1 MLPFQLPPCPNND
14 PTLQYLGR
22 TRAPTISR
30 QCARSFN
37 GTNSEPFPPTKN
49 RRLNNTRQCVLVNGQ
64 GSSLTV
70 SFEIYQS
77 VWGQEYPSLRDK
89 RPFRTDL
96 WLYLDEGRC
105 DKKENNRTQNMGIQ
119 IQESFIGTR
128 IVLRMNLMTMMTLML
143 TLMMTTLM
151 LTAMKIDPTMGWG
164 VEIERQRSRC
174 GSNALSTVCACTWVL
189 VWFSTNVCTYTN
201 VHVKVK
207 PYLYLCTCVP
217 SVSTCTCSC
226 THCSSNCCTLSTV
239 LKCVT
244 A

>member
-22 TRAPTISR
+22 TWGPTISR

-77 VWGQEYPSLRDK
+77 LWGQEYPSLRDK

-128 IVLRMNLMTMMTLML
+128 IVLRMNLMTRL
-143 TLMMTTLM
+143 TLMRTM
-151 LTAMKIDPTMGWG
+151 MKIDPTMGWG

-174 GSNALSTVCACTWVL
+174 GSNALSTVCT
-189 VWFSTNVCTYTN
+189 
-201 VHVKVK
+201 
-207 PYLYLCTCVP
+207 CTCVL
-217 SVSTCTCSC
+217 V
-226 THCSSNCCTLSTV
+226 
-239 LKCVT
+239 
-244 A
+244 